1 MIGERPDRKGPI
13 AGLWNA
19 QRIARGGIRMA
30 GGGRKADRK
39 GAAARTSGPIKR
51 QEVPTLEMEE
61 AAWRRGTAIIAGIDE
76 AGRGPLAGPVV
87 AAAVVLDH
95 GCIPDGITDSKK
107 LTAQQREHLFDQ
119 ILATADVGIAIS
131 DPEQIDRDNILA
143 ATLDAMRR
151 AVLELKS
158 PPALA
163 LVDGNRSPRLACECI
178 TVVKGDLTSM
188 SIAAASI
195 MAKVSRDRIMTRLDA
210 LYPGYGFARHKGYG
224 TAEHLAALAR
234 LGPSPQH
241 RRSFKPVREAAAGA
255 HGLQV
260 AQR

>member
-1 MIGERPDRKGPI
+1 
-13 AGLWNA
+13 
-19 QRIARGGIRMA
+19 
-30 GGGRKADRK
+30 
-39 GAAARTSGPIKR
+39 
-51 QEVPTLEMEE
+51 
-61 AAWRRGTAIIAGIDE
+61 
-76 AGRGPLAGPVV
+76 
-87 AAAVVLDH
+87 
-95 GCIPDGITDSKK
+95 
-107 LTAQQREHLFDQ
+107 
-119 ILATADVGIAIS
+119 
-131 DPEQIDRDNILA
+131 
-143 ATLDAMRR
+143 
-151 AVLELKS
+151 
-158 PPALA
+158 
-163 LVDGNRSPRLACECI
+163 
-178 TVVKGDLTSM
+178 VKGDLTSM